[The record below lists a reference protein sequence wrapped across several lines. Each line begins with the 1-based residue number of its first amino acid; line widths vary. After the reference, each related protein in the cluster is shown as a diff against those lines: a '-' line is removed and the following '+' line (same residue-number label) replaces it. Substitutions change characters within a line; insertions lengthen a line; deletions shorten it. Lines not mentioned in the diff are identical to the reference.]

1 MTPDLRGYDHII
13 VALSGGK
20 DSVASLLAALELG
33 VRPESIELWHHDV
46 DGGGEGFMD
55 WPSTPGYVRQIARAF
70 DLPCYMSW
78 RDGGIQREMLRN
90 GTPTAPVSFETP
102 DGTMHRGGEGRPG
115 RRLRFPQ
122 ISGNL
127 AVRWCSSVAKIDVA
141 AMALRGQDRFLGRR
155 TLFITGER
163 AEESPGR
170 ARYAVF
176 EPHRTD
182 TRASLRRPR
191 LVDHWRPVHGWS
203 EAMVWDSLRR
213 HRIVPALPY
222 RIGFGRLSCL
232 GCIFMSADQAATF
245 RLIAPDRFA
254 RFAAYEHA
262 FGCTIRRDID
272 LNTLADRGRPFPAA
286 LQQPDLVRQALSP
299 DWAGPVLTDHWR
311 LPAGAFGESAGPG

>member
-1 MTPDLRGYDHII
+1 
-13 VALSGGK
+13 
-20 DSVASLLAALELG
+20 
-33 VRPESIELWHHDV
+33 
-46 DGGGEGFMD
+46 
-55 WPSTPGYVRQIARAF
+55 
-70 DLPCYMSW
+70 
-78 RDGGIQREMLRN
+78 
-90 GTPTAPVSFETP
+90 
-102 DGTMHRGGEGRPG
+102 
-115 RRLRFPQ
+115 
-122 ISGNL
+122 
-127 AVRWCSSVAKIDVA
+127 
-141 AMALRGQDRFLGRR
+141 
-155 TLFITGER
+155 ITGER

-203 EAMVWDSLRR
+203 EAMVWDCLRR

-254 RFAAYEHA
+254 RFAAYERA

-272 LNTLADRGRPFPAA
+272 QNTLADRGRPFSAA

-299 DWAGPVLTDHWR
+299 DRAGPVLTDHWR